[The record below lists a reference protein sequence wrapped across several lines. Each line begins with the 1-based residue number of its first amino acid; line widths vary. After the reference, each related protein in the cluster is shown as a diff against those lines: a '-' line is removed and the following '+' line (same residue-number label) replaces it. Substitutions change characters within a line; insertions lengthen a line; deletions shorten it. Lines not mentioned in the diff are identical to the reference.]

1 MKKSFSKNTFLG
13 LIAVFTLFSLGSFS
27 ILTVLQDKVTGTVLY
42 KGKSKTFDVAMKYV
56 YLVEGPDNLN
66 PSERIQRLIFSAKDI
81 GDKIKSSTLMRET
94 DKDLTEGFEINLVKG
109 PRYEYWMVLNGG
121 LVQYSGTVP
130 PTNLVT
136 TTHSSTKIA
145 GTFKQDNSGAGGP
158 KIDVT
163 FDVTLLKKFDK

>member
-1 MKKSFSKNTFLG
+1 MGKSFLKNNSLR
-13 LIAVFTLFSLGSFS
+13 LVAVFTLLSLGSFS
-27 ILTVLQDKVTGTVLY
+27 LLSDKVTGNVMY
-42 KGKSKTFDVAMKYV
+42 KSKSKTFDVAMKYV

-81 GDKIKSSTLMRET
+81 GDKIKSCTLMRET
-94 DKDLTEGFEINLVKG
+94 DRDLTEGFEVNLVKG

-130 PTNLVT
+130 PANLVT
-136 TTHSSTKIA
+136 TTLSPTKIA

-163 FDVTLLKKFDK
+163 FDVTLLKKFSK

>member
-1 MKKSFSKNTFLG
+1 M
-13 LIAVFTLFSLGSFS
+13 IAAFTLFSLGSFS
-27 ILTVLQDKVTGTVLY
+27 VQTVLQDKVIGSILY

-66 PSERIQRLIFSAKDI
+66 PSERIYRLIFSAKDI
-81 GDKIKSSTLMRET
+81 SDKIKSSTLMRET
-94 DKDLTEGFEINLVKG
+94 GRYLAEGFEINLVKG

-121 LVQYSGTVP
+121 MVQYSGTVP
-130 PTNLVT
+130 PANLVT
-136 TTHSSTKIA
+136 TTHSPTKIV

-163 FDVTLLKKFDK
+163 FEVTLLKKFDK

>member
-1 MKKSFSKNTFLG
+1 MDKLFSKNTSLKLVVVFALFL
-13 LIAVFTLFSLGSFS
+13 LGSFS
-27 ILTVLQDKVTGTVLY
+27 LLLDKVTGTVLY
-42 KGKSKTFDVAMKYV
+42 KGKSKTFDVAIKYV

-121 LVQYSGTVP
+121 LVQYSGTIP